1 MKILQR
7 GNLRRLPIGITERR
21 IAMDIIKY
29 DMRKRNYIDF
39 NLRQYV
45 SELFNEIPHEHKQIT
60 IGFSRDVATHLTETV
75 EAILYKLR
83 NTSLT
88 FLKTP

>member
-1 MKILQR
+1 
-7 GNLRRLPIGITERR
+7 
-21 IAMDIIKY
+21 MDIIKY

-75 EAILYKLR
+75 EAILYPNGDEVKRSYYEEVKEHIINILENSIEKNFAR
-83 NTSLT
+83 RD
-88 FLKTP
+88 